1 MHIGGFPLPRS
12 GEKNCIIKRHNSCY
26 SKLVV
31 VQVLSG
37 VHKKTIS
44 QHNVSTSQSSSGAM

>member
-1 MHIGGFPLPRS
+1 MCVCACVNYG
-12 GEKNCIIKRHNSCY
+12 
-26 SKLVV
+26 KLVV

-44 QHNVSTSQSSSGAM
+44 QHNISTSQSSSGASNTRCFAPDED